1 MPNSCP
7 QCRGELINDAPNGV
21 WYVNFSTTTTTA
33 AGLDDESFAIE
44 VLLSDSTLHQQ
55 GLDQC
60 TGTPGGSGRTNYSWT
75 ITSPGDPV
83 SGTIEVEH
91 STLGVLEQELT
102 VSEQGSRAA

>member
-7 QCRGELINDAPNGV
+7 QCRGELINDVSNGV
-21 WYVNFSTTTTTA
+21 WYVSLSTTNATA
-33 AGLDDESFAIE
+33 AGLDTQSFEIE
-44 VLLSDSTLHQQ
+44 VLLTNNTLHQTPLAPVS
-55 GLDQC
+55 GAPE
-60 TGTPGGSGRTNYSWT
+60 GTGRTIYSWT

-91 STLGVLEQELT
+91 SSLGVLEQELT